1 MMKKEPENGRY
12 TEDERA
18 RILNSFCRKPEVD
31 PNVLLER
38 IERAATFYQEWTA
51 AKPYHSTKQSEIKRH
66 FGRLQNAI
74 RKLANEEQAAIRSP
88 KDRDLSRRVDRR
100 RAKIYAS
107 LRSMKESPDLYAC
120 VLSAAESL
128 ADREGSLPDF
138 EATWYEIECFSQ
150 AVSVWPIEEQI
161 TKALESPAG
170 LAWLER
176 ATAKASATA
185 QLEIDLAGD
194 KADSRARPRAGQEAW
209 AKRPPRH
216 QIRLSGNRPN
226 EPLHWLMHML
236 VQIYRESATNPSG
249 LTGDDISEQWAEIF
263 YFLHEC
269 LAPLEHSLSFEGLRK
284 LCQRAQI
291 DLRPR

>member
-1 MMKKEPENGRY
+1 MTVTTASRRNGERSICGMLACWISWPVRRLHQMSSSWRGLRNRDRLARRAMMKKEPENGRY

-107 LRSMKESPDLYAC
+107 LRSMKE
-120 VLSAAESL
+120 
-128 ADREGSLPDF
+128 
-138 EATWYEIECFSQ
+138 
-150 AVSVWPIEEQI
+150 
-161 TKALESPAG
+161 
-170 LAWLER
+170 
-176 ATAKASATA
+176 
-185 QLEIDLAGD
+185 
-194 KADSRARPRAGQEAW
+194 
-209 AKRPPRH
+209 
-216 QIRLSGNRPN
+216 
-226 EPLHWLMHML
+226 
-236 VQIYRESATNPSG
+236 
-249 LTGDDISEQWAEIF
+249 
-263 YFLHEC
+263 
-269 LAPLEHSLSFEGLRK
+269 
-284 LCQRAQI
+284 
-291 DLRPR
+291 